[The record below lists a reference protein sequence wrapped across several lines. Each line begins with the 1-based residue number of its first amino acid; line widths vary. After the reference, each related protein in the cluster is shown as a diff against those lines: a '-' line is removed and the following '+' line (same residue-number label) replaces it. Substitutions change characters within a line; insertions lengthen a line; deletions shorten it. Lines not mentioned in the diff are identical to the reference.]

1 MGTTVTQEE
10 TMTTK
15 AYKGLPMEGAIAT
28 WYARNTGRD
37 MSRFREVARSVAE
50 CVRPGGAVLE
60 VAPGPGYLSIE
71 IARRGYAVTALDI
84 SKSFVRIAAENAARE
99 GVEVDV
105 RLGNAAAMPFA
116 DASFDFVVCTAAFKN
131 FSDPV
136 AAINEMHRVLKP
148 GGEALIIDLRKDA
161 SLRDVADEVRN
172 MHLSAWN
179 ALVTRFVFRHGLLR
193 AAYTADQLTE
203 MAERSAFRGGQ
214 ITPSGIGFELRLTK
228 DR

>member
-1 MGTTVTQEE
+1 MA
-10 TMTTK
+10 MK
-15 AYKGLPMEGAIAT
+15 AYKGLPMEGAIAI
-28 WYARNTGRD
+28 WYARNTARD
-37 MSRFREVARSVAE
+37 MTRFREVARSVANR
-50 CVRPGGAVLE
+50 VRPGGAVLE
-60 VAPGPGYLSIE
+60 VAPGPGYLAIE
-71 IARRGYAVTALDI
+71 IAKRGYAVTALDI

-105 RLGNAAAMPFA
+105 HLGNVAAMPFS

-172 MHLSAWN
+172 MHLSTWN
-179 ALVTRFVFRHGLLR
+179 ALVTRFIFRHGLLR
-193 AAYTADQLTE
+193 AAYTSHQLTE
-203 MAERSAFRGGQ
+203 MASKSAFGGCQ
-214 ITPSGIGFELRLTK
+214 ITPRGIGFELRLTK
-228 DR
+228 ALP

>member
-1 MGTTVTQEE
+1 
-10 TMTTK
+10 MTTK

-28 WYARNTGRD
+28 WYARNTARD
-37 MSRFREVARSVAE
+37 PARFIEVARLMAGR
-50 CVRPGGAVLE
+50 VRPGGAVLE

-84 SKSFVRIAAENAARE
+84 SKSFVRIASENAARN
-99 GVEVDV
+99 GVAVDV

-116 DASFDFVVCTAAFKN
+116 SESFDFVVCTAAFKN
-131 FSDPV
+131 FSEPI

-161 SLRDVADEVRN
+161 SLRDIADEVRN

-179 ALVTRFVFRHGLLR
+179 ALVTRFIFRHGLLR
-193 AAYTADQLTE
+193 AAYTAGQLTE
-203 MAERSAFRGGQ
+203 MAGKSTFGAGEV
-214 ITPSGIGFELRLTK
+214 TPRGIGFELLLTK
-228 DR
+228 TG

>member
-1 MGTTVTQEE
+1 
-10 TMTTK
+10 MTTK

-28 WYARNTGRD
+28 WYARNTARD
-37 MSRFREVARSVAE
+37 PARFIAVARLVAGR
-50 CVRPGGAVLE
+50 VRPGGAVLE

-84 SKSFVRIAAENAARE
+84 SKSFVRIASENAARN
-99 GVEVDV
+99 GVAVDV

-116 DASFDFVVCTAAFKN
+116 AESFDFVVCTAAFKN
-131 FSDPV
+131 FREPI

-148 GGEALIIDLRKDA
+148 GGGALIIDLRKDA
-161 SLRDVADEVRN
+161 SLRDIADEVRN

-179 ALVTRFVFRHGLLR
+179 TLVTRFIFRHGLLR

-203 MAERSAFRGGQ
+203 MACKSTFGGGEV
-214 ITPSGIGFELRLTK
+214 TPRGIGFELLLTK
-228 DR
+228 TG